1 MKKLLF
7 TTLCLAGLAL
17 LAPRANADCQE
28 RVFLGYDRCGRPVY
42 EYVYRPSYYQPRET
56 YYYDAP
62 ARCRSYEYS
71 RGCDYG
77 RYYSQPRCHDSR
89 PRISFFFGF

>member
-7 TTLCLAGLAL
+7 TTLFLTGLAL

-42 EYVYRPSYYQPRET
+42 EYVSRPSYYQPRQT

-62 ARCRSYEYS
+62 VRYQSYTHS
-71 RGCDYG
+71 RGYDYD
-77 RYYSQPRCHDSR
+77 RSCQSHYRDSR
-89 PRISFFFGF
+89 PRLSFSFGY